1 MFNVQPDN
9 HHLRLNITTDKKYRL
24 RPEENGFLVQNP
36 LFHISYK
43 TTFYT
48 FFIIRY
54 DPNIGMNM
62 VNNGCSYS
70 GHRTLK
76 LILSLDA
83 INKTN

>member
-9 HHLRLNITTDKKYRL
+9 HHLRLNITTDKKYIL
-24 RPEENGFLVQNP
+24 RPEENGFLVQ
-36 LFHISYK
+36 